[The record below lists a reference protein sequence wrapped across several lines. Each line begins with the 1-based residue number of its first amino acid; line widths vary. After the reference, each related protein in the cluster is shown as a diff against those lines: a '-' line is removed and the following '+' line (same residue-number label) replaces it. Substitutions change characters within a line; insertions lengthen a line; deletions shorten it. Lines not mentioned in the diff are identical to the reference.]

1 MVSVDVKQ
9 HVYVHFVW
17 LQDEEKAMA
26 QIGAAVPSKDTE
38 EVSITYDHCD
48 DNIELVIYKHL

>member
-9 HVYVHFVW
+9 HVYLHFVW

-48 DNIELVIYKHL
+48 DNIE

>member
-1 MVSVDVKQ
+1 MAAVGAKQ
-9 HVYVHFVW
+9 HVYLLSVW

-38 EVSITYDHCD
+38 EVSVTYDDCD
-48 DNIELVIYKHL
+48 DNNE